1 MIAGMSITDE
11 RKKRLIS
18 QILILIVRIQMA
30 VAADNDSITS
40 YEDLE
45 GETVGAKVGTESAR
59 F

>member
-1 MIAGMSITDE
+1 
-11 RKKRLIS
+11 
-18 QILILIVRIQMA
+18 MA